1 MIQSETSMELH
12 IKQKGD
18 IYIISIIRSLGI
30 TNMSDFK
37 NEIKRLIN
45 TGAKKLIISFKH
57 AKYIDSSG
65 ITALI
70 TMNTYMKKH
79 SVEFRLTN
87 LQGSV
92 KQVFAIAHLDAF
104 FRITGTI
111 EKAIEELGGHLI

>member
-1 MIQSETSMELH
+1 MELQVQ
-12 IKQKGD
+12 QKGD

-37 NEIKRLIN
+37 NEIKNLVSK
-45 TGAKKLIISFKH
+45 GMKKLIISFEH

-70 TMNTYMKKH
+70 TMNTYMKKN

-87 LQGSV
+87 IHGSV
-92 KQVFAIAHLDAF
+92 KKIFSVAHLEVF
-104 FRITGTI
+104 FWISGTE
-111 EKAIEELGGHLI
+111 EKAIEELEG